1 MTTMDQIFSA
11 YQSRLRD
18 LEARQPTNPFAKG
31 IAWIQHGVYPIHE
44 AHIPM
49 LDQGFLHSDLT
60 YDVPSVWAGRF
71 FRLDDH
77 LARLE
82 RSCAK
87 LRLRAPLS
95 RAAIKRTLCAMLARS
110 GIRDAFVEIIVTR
123 GLTGVRGLTAAEVA
137 GLSNN
142 LYMFIVPY
150 VWVMSPQVQCEGS
163 GSAVVARSVYRTP
176 PACMDPTVKNLQ
188 WGDLTRGMF
197 EAGDRGA
204 GYPFLTDVSV
214 SASGSVSEREGDV
227 SSSEGVRQVDNN
239 VDVNITEGSGFNI
252 VIIKNSTLYTPRK
265 GVLEGVTR
273 ESVFE
278 CCRRLGVAYVLDKVP
293 LRMAYE
299 ADEIFMCTTA
309 GGIMPITKLDGKAV
323 GDGTVGPITTR
334 IWDLYWRLHFDEG
347 FSFAVDYEDERGLDG
362 RVEDEDRDGKGS
374 QANGLSRRE
383 GEESAKAYGDANGKV
398 INGTAH

>member
-1 MTTMDQIFSA
+1 MTTMHEIFSA

-18 LEARQPTNPFAKG
+18 LEATQPTNPFAKG

-60 YDVPSVWAGRF
+60 YDVPAVWAGRF

-150 VWVMSPQVQCEGS
+150 VWVMSPQVQSEGS

-214 SASGSVSEREGDV
+214 SEREGERQ
-227 SSSEGVRQVDNN
+227 SGRREGERQDDDNN

-252 VIIKNSTLYTPRK
+252 VIIKDSTLYTPRK

-278 CCRRLGVAYVLDKVP
+278 CCRRLGVPYVLDKVP
-293 LRMAYE
+293 LRVAYE

-309 GGIMPITKLDGKAV
+309 GGIMPITKLDGKLV

-362 RVEDEDRDGKGS
+362 RVEDGDGHGKGS
-374 QANGLSRRE
+374 QANGLSTRIGE
-383 GEESAKAYGDANGKV
+383 GHVNGKV
-398 INGTAH
+398 IKGTAH